1 MSSQIALVTGAS
13 RGIGKACA
21 VALAGAGFDVAVA
34 ARTVEA
40 GERREHSVTV
50 RKSDTSPLPGSLQET
65 AQLVESA
72 GQRALAVQMDLTDR
86 ASVGA
91 GMALVLERWGGVDLL
106 LHNGRY
112 VGPGLMDGILETP
125 IEAYEKFLEAHV
137 IAQLILTRMALPG
150 MLQRGRGT
158 IMTMGSGA
166 GTTDPPA
173 APGKGGWGLGYAIG
187 KAAGHRLVG
196 HVKAEFGGRGIRS
209 FNINPGYVRTER
221 NQLTT
226 ADDGMDPAQG
236 APPEAI
242 GAVVA
247 WLASAAEADADELD
261 GAYIDA
267 QDLCRTRELYAF

>member
-13 RGIGKACA
+13 RGIGKACS
-21 VALAGAGFDVAVA
+21 VALANAGFDVAVA
-34 ARTVEA
+34 ARTLRT
-40 GERREHSVTV
+40 GEQREHSVTV
-50 RKSDTSPLPGSLQET
+50 RKSDTSPLPGSLHET
-65 AQLVESA
+65 QQLVEAA
-72 GQRALAVQMDLTDR
+72 GQRALIIQMDLTDR

-91 GMALVLERWGGVDLL
+91 GMTVLLERWGGVDLL

-137 IAQLILTRMALPG
+137 IAPLILTRMALPG
-150 MLQRGRGT
+150 MLDRGHGT

-173 APGKGGWGLGYAIG
+173 PPGQGGWGLGYATG

-196 HVKAEFGGRGIRS
+196 HFKAEFGGRGIRS
-209 FNINPGYVRTER
+209 FNINPGYVRTEY

-226 ADDGMDPAQG
+226 ADDGMDPTQG
-236 APPEAI
+236 APPKAI

-247 WLASAAEADADELD
+247 WLA
-261 GAYIDA
+261 
-267 QDLCRTRELYAF
+267 T